1 MSRKSFVVD
10 ALYWTLVF
18 GSLTALAF
26 SAGGC
31 SSPAGPDSMAQFAA
45 KHAHEVCVLV
55 NDQPVL
61 MDLATQWNTFQ
72 VVPISQCDPRE

>member
-1 MSRKSFVVD
+1 MSRKAFAD
-10 ALYWTLVF
+10 ALYWTVVF
-18 GSLTALAF
+18 GAMGALALF
-26 SAGGC
+26 AGGC
-31 SSPAGPDSMAQFAA
+31 SNPTAPDGMAEFAA

-55 NDQPVL
+55 SGQPVL